1 MDDDEVFSREERNL
15 EPSTYRVSIGAKH
28 ARRGGSP
35 KTDRFIPR
43 VYVSIRAR
51 QPFEESGSC
60 SSKSSLE
67 RSSSCSTNS
76 VSFHLSYPPTLGK
89 ATTEASSSSASSS
102 SCPVSRRMPTP
113 GFWKL
118 VASTISGGLE
128 NPSTPLRERERVSFH
143 LAGPS
148 RESLLV
154 HKAVRIPGGARDPEE
169 GSSDEKEE
177 RERISS
183 AH

>member
-51 QPFEESGSC
+51 QPFEENGSC
-60 SSKSSLE
+60 SSKFSLE

-128 NPSTPLRERERVSFH
+128 NPSTPLRERESLVP
-143 LAGPS
+143 PS
-148 RESLLV
+148 WTV
-154 HKAVRIPGGARDPEE
+154 QRIPLGSQSCENPGRRKRPGRGFLGRE
-169 GSSDEKEE
+169 GRE